1 MKLHA
6 EIIKNDGLTPA
17 ESQVFA
23 LLCEGLSNQAI
34 ANQLEISIKTVSCHI
49 DHVYEKLGLRWASV
63 NRRAAAIAYAVAS
76 GMVRMALR
84 CVIAVLV
91 VQTSMLDDEQVQ
103 RVRSRL
109 PRVRIVRPI
118 RKEV

>member
-1 MKLHA
+1 MKLSA
-6 EIIKNDGLTPA
+6 EMIKSDGLTLR

-23 LLCEGLSNQAI
+23 LVCEGLQDQAI
-34 ANQLEISIKTVSCHI
+34 ADQLGISIRTVGHHI
-49 DHVYEKLGLRWASV
+49 DHIYEKLGLRWASV

-76 GMVRMALR
+76 GMVRLALR